1 MGWVAVGIAIA
12 PLDTPATRAVCG
24 SMQSAI
30 HAASSPRLHAV
41 CGQSTAGGWSIW
53 PAAWSISPAAV
64 SSSSIRSKAVPD
76 SAARGE
82 IGGAPRTL
90 QRAQKS
96 ARPSDFA
103 RGSTGPLGGG
113 QRAARRQGGLERGG
127 CLGWLLVGADNRERD
142 GTGEGDALHIRQ
154 PFANHLSAYALPK
167 PQQRVTA
174 IAPSKLEHVV
184 GVEGRGSYL
193 PWGATPTTPRQ
204 LFHLP

>member
-1 MGWVAVGIAIA
+1 MARWGEGNGPHAGRVGYSE
-12 PLDTPATRAVCG
+12 G
-24 SMQSAI
+24 
-30 HAASSPRLHAV
+30 ASWDGYLGER
-41 CGQSTAGGWSIW
+41 TN
-53 PAAWSISPAAV
+53 
-64 SSSSIRSKAVPD
+64 
-76 SAARGE
+76 ARDE
-82 IGGAPRTL
+82 
-90 QRAQKS
+90 
-96 ARPSDFA
+96 
-103 RGSTGPLGGG
+103 
-113 QRAARRQGGLERGG
+113 
-127 CLGWLLVGADNRERD
+127 